1 MKRVVTRAD
10 VAEAAGVSVASVS
23 RAINNSGYV
32 KKEVKERI
40 LEVARNMGY
49 NPNPIALSL
58 YRQKTRQLI
67 LYQNEIT
74 APYNLQFFNGA
85 TRAAYKRGYSIFL
98 DINCDF
104 DKIRRH
110 MVDGVMFS
118 LDYIAE
124 NYINTVGFNYL
135 LPVVV
140 ATNDANFTFSHPV
153 HEVIIDNYKVVNI
166 AIDYF
171 LEKGHRR
178 IGMVLPER
186 GKHSEI
192 RYQLWKA
199 RMNQIK
205 QDFEINMNL
214 EELVVRAEIDDT
226 DNMHINHP
234 DPPLILQP
242 SDDNYANYSSFNM
255 GKRAAKK
262 YLESKNPATALL
274 CFNDDMAYG
283 FIRGVEKSG
292 LCIPEDISIMGID
305 GIYLREWL
313 EKKVTTV
320 SIDPENIGTLVTDVM
335 IDILENKNPK
345 YRNWTSPKILEG
357 ETVKT
362 IAVRESKD
370 GMRRV
375 ICPKSSDL

>member
-1 MKRVVTRAD
+1 MNKTVTRVD
-10 VAEAAGVSVASVS
+10 VARAAGVSVTSVS
-23 RAINNSGYV
+23 RAVNNSGYV

-58 YRQKTRQLI
+58 QSQKTRQLI

-104 DKIRRH
+104 DKIKNH
-110 MVDGVMFS
+110 LVDGVMFS
-118 LDYIAE
+118 LDDLAE
-124 NYINTVGFNYL
+124 YYINTVGSNYL

-140 ATNDANFTFSHPV
+140 ASDDADFAFSHPV
-153 HEVIIDNYKVVNI
+153 HKIIIDNHKIVNM
-166 AIDYF
+166 AIDY
-171 LEKGHRR
+171 LMEKGHRR
-178 IGMVLPER
+178 IGLVMPER
-186 GKHSEI
+186 GKHSEL
-192 RYQLWKA
+192 RYRLWKA
-199 RMNQIK
+199 RMNQNK
-205 QDFEINMNL
+205 RDFELNMNL
-214 EELVVRAEIDDT
+214 DELVVRADIVDS

-234 DPPLILQP
+234 DQPLIIQP
-242 SDDNYANYSSFNM
+242 TDDNYANYSSFNI

-283 FIRGVEKSG
+283 FIQVVEKNG
-292 LCIPEDISIMGID
+292 LCVPGDISIMGID
-305 GIYLREWL
+305 GIYLREWFD
-313 EKKVTTV
+313 KKVTTV
-320 SIDPENIGTLVTDVM
+320 SINPEYLGALATDVM

-345 YRNWTSPKILEG
+345 YMNWTSPKILEG
-357 ETVKT
+357 DTVKA
-362 IAVRESKD
+362 ISVR
-370 GMRRV
+370 
-375 ICPKSSDL
+375 

>member
-1 MKRVVTRAD
+1 MMNKAVTRAD
-10 VAEAAGVSVASVS
+10 VAKGAGVSVTSVS
-23 RAINNSGYV
+23 RAVNNSGYV

-40 LEVARNMGY
+40 LEVARDLGY

-58 YRQKTRQLI
+58 LTQKTRQLI

-110 MVDGVMFS
+110 MIDGVMFS
-118 LDYIAE
+118 LDDLAE
-124 NYINTVGFNYL
+124 NYINTVGCNYL

-140 ATNDANFTFSHPV
+140 ASDDADFTYSHPV
-153 HEVIIDNYKVVNI
+153 HRVIIDNHKVVNMG
-166 AIDYF
+166 IDY
-171 LEKGHRR
+171 LMEKGHRK
-178 IGMVLPER
+178 IGMVLPAK
-186 GKHSEI
+186 GKHSEL
-192 RYQLWKA
+192 RYRLWKA
-199 RMNQIK
+199 RMK
-205 QDFEINMNL
+205 QNIRDFALNINL
-214 EELVVRAEIDDT
+214 DELVVRAEIDDN
-226 DNMHINHP
+226 DNMNIDHP

-242 SDDNYANYSSFNM
+242 SDDNFANYSSFNI

-274 CFNDDMAYG
+274 CFNDDIAYG
-283 FIRGVEKSG
+283 FIQGVEKSG
-292 LCIPEDISIMGID
+292 LCVPDDISIMGID
-305 GIYLREWL
+305 GIYLREWF

-320 SIDPENIGTLVTDVM
+320 SIDPENLGVLVTDVM

-345 YRNWTSPKILEG
+345 YMNWTSPKILEG

-362 IAVRESKD
+362 IAVR
-370 GMRRV
+370 
-375 ICPKSSDL
+375 